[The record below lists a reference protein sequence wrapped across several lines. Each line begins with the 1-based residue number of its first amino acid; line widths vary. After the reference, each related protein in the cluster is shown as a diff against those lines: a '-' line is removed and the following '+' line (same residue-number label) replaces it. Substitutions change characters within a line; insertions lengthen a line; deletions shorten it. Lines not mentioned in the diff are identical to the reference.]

1 MRSLPPRSSGLS
13 AVALG
18 ALRMIPAEK
27 MIALWETDN
36 DMLITRLLILNIDN
50 QPMAAS
56 NIPAS
61 AGASDQGW
69 MGGGLMDTPLGLF
82 TFLSV
87 SYGYKNRQVA
97 IASVREF
104 GKVEG
109 QDWVADLLA
118 RMGAEKDET

>member
-1 MRSLPPRSSGLS
+1 
-13 AVALG
+13 
-18 ALRMIPAEK
+18 MIPVEK

-36 DMLITRLLILNIDN
+36 DMLITRLLILNIDK
-50 QPMAAS
+50 QPVAAS

-61 AGASDQGW
+61 AGACDQGW
-69 MGGGLMDTPLGLF
+69 MDGGLMNTPLGLF

-109 QDWVADLLA
+109 QDWVADLLT
-118 RMGAEKDET
+118 RMGVENESA

>member
-1 MRSLPPRSSGLS
+1 MPRYFPPLHSEH
-13 AVALG
+13 LG
-18 ALRMIPAEK
+18 MIPAEK

-36 DMLITRLLILNIDN
+36 DMLITRLVILNVEK
-50 QPMAAS
+50 QPVSAS
-56 NIPAS
+56 NIPAN

-69 MGGGLMDTPLGLF
+69 MGGGFIDTPLGLF
-82 TFLSV
+82 KFLSV

-109 QDWVADLLA
+109 QDWVADILA